1 MRVALDVYP
10 MIGRST
16 GIGEHIRTLI
26 NGLALISENDT
37 VGLYSTSWHRSPGR
51 LDLPSGFQH
60 RSIRFP
66 GALAE
71 TKVFHEI
78 IARSQP
84 FWDIAHIT
92 NYRDLPVRAKARVV
106 TVYDLLFDILPDTF
120 PKEMASRYRSALR
133 SVISKAD
140 HFIAI
145 SQVTK
150 NDLQKIYNIPENKI
164 TVIHPGLCPEF
175 THPFI
180 DRDEEVAKIKIKYGL
195 DRPYILYLGTV
206 EVRKNIVRLIRSY
219 SLLKNK
225 YNIEHILVIAGK
237 DGYGADSVDHEIIGL
252 GLETFVKK
260 TGYIAGNEKR
270 SLLAGADLFVL
281 PSLNEGFGLP
291 IIEAM
296 STGTPVV
303 VSGIDIFKEVAGS
316 AGVFFDPMEPEEIAG
331 KMFQAVS
338 DKLLRSKMIN
348 AGFDQAAKYDYR
360 RMALSHRNV
369 YQAML

>member
-1 MRVALDVYP
+1 

-16 GIGEHIRTLI
+16 GIGEYIRTLI
-26 NGLALISENDT
+26 NGLALISGNDT
-37 VGLYSTSWHRSPGR
+37 VGLYSTSWHCSSGR

-71 TKVFHEI
+71 TKAFHEI
-78 IARSQP
+78 IARRQP
-84 FWDIAHIT
+84 FWDIAHLT
-92 NYRDLPVRAKARVV
+92 NYHDLPVRAKARVV

-120 PKEMASRYRSALR
+120 PKGVVSRYRSVLR
-133 SVISKAD
+133 SAISKAD

-150 NDLQKIYNIPENKI
+150 NDLQKIHNIPENKI
-164 TVIHPGLCPEF
+164 TVIHPGLSPEF
-175 THPFI
+175 VEPFV
-180 DRDEEVAKIKIKYGL
+180 DRDEEVVKIKKKYGL

-206 EVRKNIVRLIRSY
+206 EERKNIVRLIRSY

-225 YNIEHILVIAGK
+225 YHIDHILVIAGK
-237 DGYGADSVDHEIIGL
+237 DGYGADSVDHEIISL
-252 GLETFVKK
+252 GLKNFVKK

-270 SLLAGADLFVL
+270 PLLAGADLFVL

-303 VSGIDIFKEVAGS
+303 VSGIDIFKEVVGS
-316 AGVFFDPMEPEEIAG
+316 AGGFFDPMDPEAIAG
-331 KMFQAVS
+331 KIFEAVS
-338 DKLLRSKMIN
+338 DKPLRSKMIID
-348 AGFDQAAKYDYR
+348 GFARAAKYDNYL
-360 RMALSHRNV
+360 MALSHFKV
-369 YQAML
+369 YQAMI